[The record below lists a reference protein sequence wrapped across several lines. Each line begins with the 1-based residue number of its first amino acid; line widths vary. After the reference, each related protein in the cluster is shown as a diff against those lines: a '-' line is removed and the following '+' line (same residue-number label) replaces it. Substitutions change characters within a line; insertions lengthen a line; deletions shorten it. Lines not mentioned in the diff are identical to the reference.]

1 MCIFIALL
9 CIAFFFENYNLC
21 TEAFVFFSKKTK
33 NNPEKGAR
41 KKFTSP
47 SENSCFLPLSYK
59 KITFEVLES
68 QLVLIMCLY
77 NTITIEAYIFKNIK
91 YFER

>member
-1 MCIFIALL
+1 MHRPFPQ
-9 CIAFFFENYNLC
+9 
-21 TEAFVFFSKKTK
+21 KTQK
-33 NNPEKGAR
+33 YLEKGAR
-41 KKFTSP
+41 KKFTRP

-77 NTITIEAYIFKNIK
+77 YTITI
-91 YFER
+91 